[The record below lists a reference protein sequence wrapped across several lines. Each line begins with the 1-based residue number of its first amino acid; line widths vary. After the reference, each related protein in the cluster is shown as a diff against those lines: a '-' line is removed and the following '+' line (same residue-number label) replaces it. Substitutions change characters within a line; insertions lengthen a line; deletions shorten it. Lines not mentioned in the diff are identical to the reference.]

1 MHQPHQQALQ
11 SSYFTYRVYPFVRPP
26 ELSEGRQGRYPVVIV
41 GAGPVGLVL
50 AIQLASHGVRC
61 VLVEAEA
68 QVSGGSRA
76 LALTKRSMEIIEQSG
91 VAERFLAGAKTWNEG
106 RSYYRNHV
114 VHRLHIP
121 FAADDKFAPMT
132 NLAQCVMEDIL
143 LARCRELGVDL
154 RWQTQLTALSG
165 AAEAG
170 DGDGPVTLTL
180 DTPEGEYRL
189 QADWLVAC
197 DGARSTVR
205 RLQGLRFE
213 GQSYESRFV
222 IADFNIDLDEPYG
235 RRCYFDPPWLPGHT
249 ALMHRAPGGV
259 WRLDYQVPAEVS
271 DEEALEPARI
281 RSHIDAHLRYIGVNK
296 LWSFEWTTLYKPNA
310 LTLDS
315 YRHGRVLYAGDAAH
329 LLPVFGVR
337 GMNTGVQDAINLGWK
352 LAAVARGEAPPG
364 LLDSYSSERV
374 ADARQ
379 ICREAGMSTR
389 MVAPPSRG
397 HRVMQQAVLSLS
409 MNHEF
414 PRGRLHWRTSHPI
427 DCADSPLTWH
437 DASESAFGAGPRPG
451 APARNVR
458 LAGGGYLLDAF
469 EPAFQVCVFGADAAT
484 WEAAREDVAHLR
496 AQGRRVRLLA
506 IGAGG
511 APVAVEGADA
521 VLPDADGQARRLW
534 GAEEGAVYVLR
545 PDQHVCARW
554 KPGSPTRVRQV
565 IERIFNPTPTVN
577 EATP

>member
-1 MHQPHQQALQ
+1 MCPPATAALWRRAHTTGQ
-11 SSYFTYRVYPFVRPP
+11 IGTDYRFGAFVWRSDESDADFRPDGVP
-26 ELSEGRQGRYPVVIV
+26 DALADPVIV
-41 GAGPVGLVL
+41 AVHAALFADPTFGGLAATSKRTAHTEHAL
-50 AIQLASHGVRC
+50 RGQAWSETALRA
-61 VLVEAEA
+61 A
-68 QVSGGSRA
+68 QAA
-76 LALTKRSMEIIEQSG
+76 LAGDFQ
-91 VAERFLAGAKTWNEG
+91 
-106 RSYYRNHV
+106 
-114 VHRLHIP
+114 P
-121 FAADDKFAPMT
+121 
-132 NLAQCVMEDIL
+132 
-143 LARCRELGVDL
+143 
-154 RWQTQLTALSG
+154 LSDQR
-165 AAEAG
+165 ASR
-170 DGDGPVTLTL
+170 D
-180 DTPEGEYRL
+180 YRL

-409 MNHEF
+409 DASFYPAPVMIQLSGF
-414 PRGRLHWRTSHPI
+414 DQVQASVLTSFALGRLQRFARSGFRRNPTEH
-427 DCADSPLTWH
+427 L
-437 DASESAFGAGPRPG
+437 DAS
-451 APARNVR
+451 
-458 LAGGGYLLDAF
+458 LALML
-469 EPAFQVCVFGADAAT
+469 
-484 WEAAREDVAHLR
+484 H
-496 AQGRRVRLLA
+496 
-506 IGAGG
+506 
-511 APVAVEGADA
+511 
-521 VLPDADGQARRLW
+521 
-534 GAEEGAVYVLR
+534 
-545 PDQHVCARW
+545 
-554 KPGSPTRVRQV
+554 
-565 IERIFNPTPTVN
+565 
-577 EATP
+577 